1 LNQAFVNRGLSGRLV
16 VPALFGTPARLT
28 TGVDYQNTPIRTG
41 SFGRADTPLAGRA
54 LSELEESATTAG
66 PFALV
71 DVALGDRVSAAAGLR
86 YDHITF
92 ATENLLRPQDGR
104 SEIVYEQFS
113 PRLGLTFRMTDD
125 VALYSSYN
133 QGFEAPILDQLRNSP
148 APDGEFVANRTVKPI
163 DVHAFEVGAR
173 GQIGR
178 RVTFEAS
185 AYRQRTNN
193 LIVSQSFLRPPP
205 LTGQF
210 TAVVNAGKV
219 DQNGLELGAT
229 WQPFTGMRMTGA
241 YTFSDFTYR
250 DFVSGGQSFSGQSVP
265 GVPAHDVF
273 AEVTYQTTRGFSTAF
288 DIQRVGRFFVNDLNT
303 ASNEPYVVANLRV
316 GYELGLTRGFELS
329 PWVGLQNLR
338 NTVYVSQTRPN
349 AAACRYFNPLP
360 GLTFLAGVK
369 FGY

>member
-1 LNQAFVNRGLSGRLV
+1 VNRGVSGRLV
-16 VPALFGTPARLT
+16 APAVFGTTARVT

-41 SFGRADTPLAGRA
+41 TFGRADTPLAGQA
-54 LSELEESATTAG
+54 LSEVEESATTVG

-71 DVALGDRVSAAAGLR
+71 DVPLGNRLSAAAGLR

-92 ATENLLRPQDGR
+92 STENLLRPQDGR
-104 SEIVYEQFS
+104 GEIVYEQFS
-113 PRLGLTFRMTDD
+113 PRLGLTFRLTDD

-133 QGFEAPILDQLRNSP
+133 EGFEAPILDQLRNSP
-148 APDGEFVANRTVKPI
+148 APDGEFVANQTVKPI
-163 DVHAFEVGAR
+163 DVRAFEVGAR

-178 RVTFEAS
+178 RVTFEAA

-193 LIVSQSFLRPPP
+193 LIVSQSFLRAPP

-229 WQPFTGMRMTGA
+229 VRPFTGMQATA
-241 YTFSDFTYR
+241 SYTYSDFTYR
-250 DFVSGGQSFSGQSVP
+250 DFVSGGQSFSGRRLP
-265 GVPAHDVF
+265 GVPSHDVF
-273 AEVTYQTTRGFSTAF
+273 AEVSYRTTRGLSTSF

-303 ASNEPYVVANLRV
+303 ASNEPYLVANLRV
-316 GYELGLTRGFELS
+316 GYDARPRSFALS
-329 PWVGLQNLR
+329 PWIGLQNLR
-338 NTVYVSQTRPN
+338 DRVYVSQTRPN
-349 AAACRYFNPLP
+349 AAAGRYFNPLP